1 MVVVALAACL
11 AVPAV
16 SDQIRAADLAPASRA
31 FAELDPAAVVG
42 WAPAPGVQR
51 VFPVAELRRIAARLR
66 TPAVP
71 ETSLCVERKV
81 APLEPAR
88 VVAAIQPQ
96 VPEGAVRLLDF
107 SRAPA
112 PEGELVLPRSVVR
125 RAAGNTYF
133 WSGYVRYAG
142 SRRFAVWARVAV
154 DAAVPA
160 VVAAADLRPGR
171 AIRAADLRLETRSE
185 LLASGLVAS
194 LDQAV
199 GKWPRRPIRAG
210 TAVAAQWLQ
219 AAPEIVR
226 GDAVKVDVRSG
237 GAHLEMDARA
247 ESNGSLGERVAV
259 RNPVSQMRFFGRVEG
274 RGRVSA
280 GPAQELP

>member
-16 SDQIRAADLAPASRA
+16 SDQIRAADLAPASPA
-31 FAELDPAAVVG
+31 FAALDPAAVVG

-51 VFPVAELRRIAARLR
+51 VFPAAELRRIAARLGA
-66 TPAVP
+66 PGLP
-71 ETSLCVERKV
+71 ETGLCVERKA
-81 APLEPAR
+81 APLDPAR

-96 VPEGAVRLLDF
+96 VPESGVKLLDF

-112 PEGELVLPRSVVR
+112 PEGELVLPRSAMR
-125 RAAGNTYF
+125 RAAGNAYF

-142 SRRFAVWARVAV
+142 NRRFAVWARIAV
-154 DAAVPA
+154 DAAVPV
-160 VVAAADLRPGR
+160 VVAVADLRPGR
-171 AIRAADLRLETRSE
+171 AIRAADLRIETRND

-210 TAVAAQWLQ
+210 AAVAAQWLQ

-226 GDAVKVDVRSG
+226 GDAVKVDVQSG

-247 ESNGSLGERVAV
+247 ESDGSLGERVAV
-259 RNPVSQMRFFGRVEG
+259 RNPVSQIRFFG
-274 RGRVSA
+274 
-280 GPAQELP
+280 

>member
-11 AVPAV
+11 AVPAI
-16 SDQIRAADLAPASRA
+16 SDQIRAADLAPASAA
-31 FAELDPAAVVG
+31 FAALDPAAVVG

-51 VFPVAELRRIAARLR
+51 VFPAAELRRIAARLGA
-66 TPAVP
+66 PAVP
-71 ETSLCVERKV
+71 ETGLCVERKV
-81 APLEPAR
+81 APLDPAR

-96 VPEGAVRLLDF
+96 VPEGAVKLLDF

-112 PEGELVLPRSVVR
+112 PEGELVLPRSALR

-133 WSGYVRYAG
+133 WGGYVRYAG

-154 DAAVPA
+154 DAAVPV

-171 AIRAADLRLETRSE
+171 AIRAEDLRLETRSD
-185 LLASGLVAS
+185 LFASGLVAS
-194 LDQAV
+194 PDQAV

-210 TAVAAQWLQ
+210 AAVAAQCLQ

-247 ESNGSLGERVAV
+247 ESDGSLGERVTV
-259 RNPVSQMRFFGRVEG
+259 RNPVSQKRFFGRVEG
-274 RGRVSA
+274 KGRVSA
-280 GPAQELP
+280 GLSQELP